1 MAQGLELYDAN
12 GKVTLSTGDRITRIL
27 WEGVI
32 PYPRD
37 SPTSPR
43 WPSSARPGGE
53 WLTSASSRIEI
64 TSEGFKEGVPFVM
77 FKDHNGKY
85 LNDNLSKKMC
95 GIAQVVSWSMTSET
109 KMSIIYAV
117 FSPGWSQNDVLT
129 RYNALDVP
137 IMVGVY

>member
-1 MAQGLELYDAN
+1 MAQGIELYDAA

-37 SPTSPR
+37 SPTSSR
-43 WPSSARPGGE
+43 WPSGSRPGDPI
-53 WLTSASSRIEI
+53 TSANTRIEI
-64 TSEGFKEGVPFVM
+64 TSEGFKEGVPFIM

-85 LNDNLSKKMC
+85 QNDNLSKKMS
-95 GIAQVVSWSMTSET
+95 GIAQVVTWSMTSET
-109 KMSIIYAV
+109 TMSIVYVV
-117 FSPGWSQNDVLT
+117 FSPGWSQSDVLT

>member
-1 MAQGLELYDAN
+1 MAQGLELYDASGN
-12 GKVTLSTGDRITRIL
+12 VTLSTGDRITRIL

-43 WPSSARPGGE
+43 WPSGSVPGD
-53 WLTSASSRIEI
+53 WLTSASSRIDI

-85 LNDNLSKKMC
+85 RNDNLSYKMC
-95 GIAQVVSWSMTSET
+95 GIAQVVSWFMASET
-109 KMSIIYAV
+109 EMTIVYSV
-117 FSPGWSQNDVLT
+117 FSPGWSRDSVLT
-129 RYNALDVP
+129 RYNAIDVP